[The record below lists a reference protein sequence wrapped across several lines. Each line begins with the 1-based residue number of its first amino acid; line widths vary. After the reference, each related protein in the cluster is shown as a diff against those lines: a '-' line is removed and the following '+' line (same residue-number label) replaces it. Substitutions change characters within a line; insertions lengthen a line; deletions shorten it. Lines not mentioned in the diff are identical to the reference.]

1 MRCNFQRQNHTYYVE
16 IKNKHNTLNR
26 ISTTRTYM
34 RMKNYLL
41 NHQKDDKVVWALVE
55 VVITKKLQNISWFMK
70 IDNQQAIANKS
81 LRRIF
86 IDKFYEIVTDDK
98 NSFKNLYLQL
108 SKTLEALVRQNDGVK
123 AEKDSVF

>member
-1 MRCNFQRQNHTYYVE
+1 
-16 IKNKHNTLNR
+16 
-26 ISTTRTYM
+26 M

-41 NHQKDDKVVWALVE
+41 NHQKDDKAVWALVE
-55 VVITKKLQNISWFMK
+55 VVVTKKLQNISWVMK
-70 IDNQQAIANKS
+70 IDNQQAVANKW
-81 LRRIF
+81 LGRIF
-86 IDKFYEIVTDDK
+86 IDKFYEIVTGDK